1 MKKFLLG
8 LMAFLGMAVCFT
20 ACGDKEDKPAK
31 EEKTAAE
38 SGSILYD
45 SYVAYDTYKD
55 DQTVTGTAAKAT
67 AAINL
72 YQAYQAFQN
81 NKDNKDW
88 TNEFAKSAASTA
100 VAAKTGIDINDKDA
114 AEEAIADQLKTKLTD
129 GSLLSDDK
137 TEQAKSAL
145 ELYEALDQIFN

>member
-67 AAINL
+67 AEVSEPPRPSVVTL
-72 YQAYQAFQN
+72 SYL
-81 NKDNKDW
+81 
-88 TNEFAKSAASTA
+88 STPWKP
-100 VAAKTGIDINDKDA
+100 VMITIFF
-114 AEEAIADQLKTKLTD
+114 E
-129 GSLLSDDK
+129 SS
-137 TEQAKSAL
+137 SAL
-145 ELYEALDQIFN
+145 MRSTSIALSLALV